1 MGTQPPKAS
10 MLTSLLSMC
19 RCLFERRPDADAL
32 DALPHDLCHKYRVLL
47 IATVKLDCPIEN
59 NASALAIEQID

>member
-1 MGTQPPKAS
+1 
-10 MLTSLLSMC
+10 MC